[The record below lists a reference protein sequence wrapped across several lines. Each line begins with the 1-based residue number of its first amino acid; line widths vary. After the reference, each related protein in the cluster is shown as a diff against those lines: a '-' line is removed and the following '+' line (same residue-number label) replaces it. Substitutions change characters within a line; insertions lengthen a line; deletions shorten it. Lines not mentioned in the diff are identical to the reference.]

1 MELALQTPSQKMDI
15 LMARVKPVA
24 RVLFMVLAVF
34 VLGAALMMLAQ
45 AAQTDAKEFD
55 ASASKV
61 EGWVKGNL
69 GKTII
74 LGGLI
79 FSLAAFAWTRD
90 FKLLFL
96 PLIAAVVIGVVIG
109 IINSS
114 FTAVI

>member
-1 MELALQTPSQKMDI
+1 MELALQTPSQKMDQI
-15 LMARVKPVA
+15 MVRVRPLL
-24 RVLFMVLAVF
+24 RTVLFVLAV
-34 VLGAALMMLAQ
+34 LAMGTMLAMFAE
-45 AAQTDAKEFD
+45 AAQTTAKEFD
-55 ASASKV
+55 ASATKV
-61 EGWVKGNL
+61 EAWIKGNL
-69 GKTII
+69 GKTIVM
-74 LGGLI
+74 GGLI

>member
-15 LMARVKPVA
+15 LMARVKPIA
-24 RVLFMVLAVF
+24 RMVFMVLAVF
-34 VLGAALMMLAQ
+34 TVGTILMMLAQ
-45 AAQTDAKEFD
+45 AAQTGANEFD
-55 ASASKV
+55 SSASKV
-61 EGWVKGNL
+61 EGWIKGNL

-96 PLIAAVVIGVVIG
+96 PLIAAVCIGVVIG

>member
-1 MELALQTPSQKMDI
+1 MELVLQTPSQKWDMM
-15 LMARVKPVA
+15 MARIKPVA
-24 RVLFMVLAVF
+24 RTVLMVLAVLA
-34 VLGAALMMLAQ
+34 VGSMLMMLAQ
-45 AAQTDAKEFD
+45 AAQTGAPEFD
-55 ASASKV
+55 DSANKV
-61 EGWVKGNL
+61 EAWIKGNL

-79 FSLAAFAWTRD
+79 FALAAFAWTRD

>member
-1 MELALQTPSQKMDI
+1 MELVLQTPSQKWDMM
-15 LMARVKPVA
+15 MARIKPVA
-24 RVLFMVLAVF
+24 RTVFMVFAILA
-34 VLGAALMMLAQ
+34 LGTALMMLAQ

-55 ASASKV
+55 DSAKKV
-61 EGWVKGNL
+61 EGWIKGNL

-79 FSLAAFAWTRD
+79 FALAAFAWTRD

>member
-1 MELALQTPSQKMDI
+1 MELALQTPSQQMDQ
-15 LMARVKPVA
+15 LMARIRPLL
-24 RVLFMVLAVF
+24 RTVLMVLAVLAMGT
-34 VLGAALMMLAQ
+34 VLAMIAQ
-45 AAQTDAKEFD
+45 AAQTGANEFD
-55 ASASKV
+55 DSATKV
-61 EGWVKGNL
+61 EAWVKGNL

-74 LGGLI
+74 MGGLI

>member
-1 MELALQTPSQKMDI
+1 MELVLQTPSQKMDI
-15 LMARVKPVA
+15 LMVRIKPVA
-24 RVLFMVLAVF
+24 RTIFMVLAVLAMGT
-34 VLGAALMMLAQ
+34 VLMMLAQ
-45 AAQTDAKEFD
+45 AAQTGANEFD
-55 ASASKV
+55 DSANKV
-61 EGWVKGNL
+61 EAWIKGNL

-79 FSLAAFAWTRD
+79 FALAAFAWTRD

>member
-1 MELALQTPSQKMDI
+1 MELALQTPSQQMDQ
-15 LMARVKPVA
+15 LMARVQPLL
-24 RVLFMVLAVF
+24 RTVLMVLAVLAMGT
-34 VLGAALMMLAQ
+34 VLAMIAQ
-45 AAQTDAKEFD
+45 AAQTGATEFD
-55 ASASKV
+55 ASATKV
-61 EGWVKGNL
+61 EAWVKGNL

-74 LGGLI
+74 MGGLI